1 MSFLLHAGKWLPLSD
16 DCFAVSVKL
25 ASVSYMTGLDLTVCV
40 APVPCRTIGG
50 P

>member
-16 DCFAVSVKL
+16 DHVTVSAKL
-25 ASVSYMTGLDLTVCV
+25 ASVSYMTGLDLAVCIAHV
-40 APVPCRTIGG
+40 LCGTIGG